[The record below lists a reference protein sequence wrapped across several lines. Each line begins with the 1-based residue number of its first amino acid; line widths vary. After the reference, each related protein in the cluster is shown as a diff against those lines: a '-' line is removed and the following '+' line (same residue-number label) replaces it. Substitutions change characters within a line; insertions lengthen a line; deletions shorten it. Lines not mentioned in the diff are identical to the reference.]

1 MDSVEITSV
10 IIDKLEKV
18 LDLGFN
24 RLYVNVDDLENGCGF
39 LRILAMQESEYI
51 IVYEGTF
58 SWDVCRRVLEML
70 EKSQYDI
77 TDFTTKMAD
86 D

>member
-1 MDSVEITSV
+1 
-10 IIDKLEKV
+10 
-18 LDLGFN
+18 
-24 RLYVNVDDLENGCGF
+24 
-39 LRILAMQESEYI
+39 MQKSEYI